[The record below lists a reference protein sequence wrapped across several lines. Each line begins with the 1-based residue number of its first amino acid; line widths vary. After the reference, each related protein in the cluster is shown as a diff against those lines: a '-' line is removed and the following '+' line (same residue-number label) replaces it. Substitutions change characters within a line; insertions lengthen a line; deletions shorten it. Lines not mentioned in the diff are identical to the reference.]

1 MKSYGKSQ
9 SILAWGVIFFLGVI
23 FLIIISASIIL
34 LLFRSKGDL
43 KYGKKCFVV
52 ITEVDR
58 YDPANVRLEGIVAIE
73 DGQLTSQLPGAVFVV
88 GVKEGAEVGGRQ
100 YEYGR
105 IILLDSYSKYILAPP
120 GTTLVVPEAMKIL
133 GKKFKAGQKI
143 KVPKDSRFP

>member
-105 IILLDSYSKYILAPP
+105 IILLDSYSKYI
-120 GTTLVVPEAMKIL
+120 
-133 GKKFKAGQKI
+133 
-143 KVPKDSRFP
+143 